1 MAEDSHSAFSPGLIV
16 RMQYAL
22 YLFIGLLSTLFLR
35 GSAGRAFSKV
45 LLLEKGCAA
54 VTGSSCTGEMVAY
67 RVSFSLAV
75 FFFLHW
81 LSVSDLTCC
90 IDGASRAQ
98 LQTRFF
104 TVKSILLAAISVC
117 TFFIPN
123 AFFFY
128 YAYICMFASALF
140 LLLNIIFLV
149 DFAYYWNDD
158 WGERAE
164 RNSKWMWY
172 LLFISSGSFLLGIG
186 ITVASFVVFVPHQ
199 DCNFNAFFIFSILF
213 GALVYTVL
221 SIRLPYGSI
230 VPSSIVFLY
239 TCVVLFSTMRTQQND
254 YCNRLTS
261 VPGSFSTKQM
271 LLGCLVPSFTLFYAV
286 VTAGANGSSL
296 IMHDDDDGGHEDDDD
311 PDASGH
317 LSHYLYFYF
326 IMILGS
332 MYLAMLASGW
342 HVNGG
347 GDDALTGST
356 RVSAGVRYVTVW
368 LAIVLYIW
376 TLVAP
381 YICCKDRDFGFD
393 VEEEW

>member
-1 MAEDSHSAFSPGLIV
+1 MSEDSSSAFSPGLIV
-16 RMQYAL
+16 RIQYAL
-22 YLFIGLLSTLFLR
+22 YLFVGLLSTLLLR
-35 GSAGRAFSKV
+35 GTAGRAFSKIFF
-45 LLLEKGCAA
+45 LEKGCAA
-54 VTGSSCTGEMVAY
+54 VTGTSCTGEMVAY

-75 FFFLHW
+75 FFFIHW

-104 TVKSILLAAISVC
+104 TVKSVALAGISVC

-123 AFFFY
+123 GFYYY
-128 YAYICMFASALF
+128 YAYVCMFASAIF

-158 WGERAE
+158 WGERAD

-172 LLFISSGSFLLGIG
+172 LLLISSGSFLLAIG
-186 ITVASFVVFVPHQ
+186 ITVASFVIFVPHQ
-199 DCNFNAFFIFSILF
+199 DCNFNAFLICSVLF
-213 GALVYTVL
+213 GGLVYTVL

-254 YCNRLTS
+254 YCNTLVS
-261 VPGSFSTKQM
+261 GPGSFSIKQM

-286 VTAGANGSSL
+286 ISAGANGSSL
-296 IMHDDDDGGHEDDDD
+296 TMHDGDNEVEDDDD

-317 LSHYLYFYF
+317 LSHYLYFHF

-332 MYLAMLASGW
+332 MYLAMLATGW

-347 GDDALTGST
+347 GDEALMGST
-356 RVSAGVRYVTVW
+356 KVSAGVRYVTVW
-368 LAIVLYIW
+368 IAIILYIW

-381 YICCKDRDFGFD
+381 YTCCKDRDFGFD
-393 VEEEW
+393 VEDDW